1 MFDSGLEGPVT
12 AKVVSPVFGGTGP
25 LVMPAF
31 AEGTMILTDRGE
43 RAAET
48 LSRGDRVLTRDNGYR
63 PVLWTGRRAGAA
75 AGLSGFGP
83 VEIGAGAL
91 GEGRPARE
99 TVVSPDQRLLLAGP
113 LAEALGVGQESLARA
128 ADLVGIRGIRRAEGS
143 APLYVQIALAGH
155 EILCAN
161 GAWTE
166 SLPVSPVV
174 LASLP
179 GAVREELASL
189 LPGVRVA
196 PARANADRVQLRRA
210 GAA

>member
-1 MFDSGLEGPVT
+1 MT

-83 VEIGAGAL
+83 VEVGP
-91 GEGRPARE
+91 GR
-99 TVVSPDQRLLLAGP
+99 
-113 LAEALGVGQESLARA
+113 
-128 ADLVGIRGIRRAEGS
+128 
-143 APLYVQIALAGH
+143 
-155 EILCAN
+155 
-161 GAWTE
+161 
-166 SLPVSPVV
+166 
-174 LASLP
+174 
-179 GAVREELASL
+179 
-189 LPGVRVA
+189 
-196 PARANADRVQLRRA
+196 
-210 GAA
+210 